1 METDSR
7 QGVLSG
13 WKSKKWLGCGA
24 GMTGR
29 ESPLRGTKM
38 FCNLTE
44 ARATHSE
51 YAKGQWTVL
60 LKTVPFMSH
69 QCHCSL

>member
-7 QGVLSG
+7 QGVLNG

-24 GMTGR
+24 EMTGR

-44 ARATHSE
+44 ARAT
-51 YAKGQWTVL
+51 QL
-60 LKTVPFMSH
+60 
-69 QCHCSL
+69 